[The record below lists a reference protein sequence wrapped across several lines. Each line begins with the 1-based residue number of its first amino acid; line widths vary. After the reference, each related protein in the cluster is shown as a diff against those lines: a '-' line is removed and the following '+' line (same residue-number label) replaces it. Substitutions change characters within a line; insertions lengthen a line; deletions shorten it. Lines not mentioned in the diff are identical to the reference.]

1 MRDFTEHF
9 GETLV
14 ACTAVGAV
22 CGMLTWLFHSNAGL
36 PMLMYIMMSISG

>member
-1 MRDFTEHF
+1 MREFAEHF

-22 CGMLTWLFHSNAGL
+22 CAVLTWLFHSSAGL
-36 PMLMYIMMSISG
+36 PMLLYVMTAISG